1 MMPLKFQSRR
11 HRYRLVATLILGLP
25 ILQGCFPILAV
36 GVGAGVLAAEDR
48 RTPGTIVEDQSI
60 EIKSAARLE
69 AALKDRAHVNVTSYN
84 RNLLLTGEA
93 RDDQAKTQAETVVRE
108 VPQVRNVINELSLRP
123 NRSLTSY
130 GNDAFLTSKV
140 KARMIEAQKFQI
152 NHVKVVSEDG
162 VVYLLGL
169 VTRKEA
175 DDAAEIARTTSG
187 VTKVVKVFEL
197 LD

>member
-1 MMPLKFQSRR
+1 MIEQKMRP
-11 HRYRLVATLILGLP
+11 HRFHRWAALLAFALP
-25 ILQGCFPILAV
+25 MLQGCFPIVAT
-36 GVGAGVLAAEDR
+36 GVGAGVLAVEDR
-48 RTPGTIVEDQSI
+48 RTTGTFVEDQSI
-60 EIKSAARLE
+60 ELKASGKLD
-69 AALKDRAHVNVTSYN
+69 ALKDSAHVNVTSYN
-84 RNLLLTGEA
+84 RNVLLTGEA
-93 RDDQAKTQAETVVRE
+93 RDEQVKAKAEALVRE
-108 VPQVRNVINELSLRP
+108 VPQVRNVINELAIRP
-123 NRSLTSY
+123 NRSLASY

-140 KARMIEAQKFQI
+140 KARMIEAQRFQV

-175 DDAAEIARTTSG
+175 EDAAEIARTTSG

>member
-1 MMPLKFQSRR
+1 MNTPKKSQCRSFGAVALLALALPL
-11 HRYRLVATLILGLP
+11 
-25 ILQGCFPILAV
+25 LQGCFPIVAA
-36 GVGAGVLAAEDR
+36 GVGAGALAVEDR
-48 RTPGTIVEDQSI
+48 RTTGTFVEDQSI
-60 EIKSAARLE
+60 ELKAAGKLDVG
-69 AALKDRAHVNVTSYN
+69 LKGRARVNITSYN
-84 RNLLLTGEA
+84 RNVLLTG
-93 RDDQAKTQAETVVRE
+93 QASDEQTKAQAESIVRE
-108 VPQVRNVINELSLRP
+108 VPQVRNVINEIAIRP
-123 NRSLTSY
+123 TRALASY

-140 KARMIEAQKFQI
+140 KARMIEAQRFQV

-187 VTKVVKVFEL
+187 VTRVVKAFEL

>member
-1 MMPLKFQSRR
+1 MIAVKLQPCRRFALAIIFALPL
-11 HRYRLVATLILGLP
+11 
-25 ILQGCFPILAV
+25 LQGCFPIVAA
-36 GVGAGVLAAEDR
+36 GVGAGVLAVEDR

-60 EIKSAARLE
+60 EIKTAGRLD
-69 AALKDRAHVNVTSYN
+69 AALKDRAHINVTSYN
-84 RNLLLTGEA
+84 RNVLLTGEA
-93 RDDQAKTQAETVVRE
+93 RDDQTKAQAESVVRE
-108 VPQVRNVINELSLRP
+108 VPQVRNVINELALRP
-123 NRSLTSY
+123 NRSLASY

-169 VTRKEA
+169 VTRREA

-187 VTKVVKVFEL
+187 VIKVVKVFEL